1 MKRSLNLAAWR
12 RMCVAN
18 QPCFGWKIL
27 AQKLFSMSKMKCC
40 HNFQLQLVE
49 STQLILILAKLVFII
64 YCRIVLSPHCV
75 TLVQILLFFLTTV
88 HKALF
93 YFPTSHS
100 SCTLVVWI
108 SCLIFPAYHNAHTS
122 FLYSFSFDTSAVT
135 GEHLPAF
142 NLCDPASSWLLFL
155 FCFCFG
161 CA

>member
-1 MKRSLNLAAWR
+1 
-12 RMCVAN
+12 MCVAN
-18 QPCFGWKIL
+18 QPCFGWKIF
-27 AQKLFSMSKMKCC
+27 AQKLFSMSKIKRY

-49 STQLILILAKLVFII
+49 SMQLILILAKLVFIT

-75 TLVQILLFFLTTV
+75 TLVQILLFFFLTTV

-100 SCTLVVWI
+100 SRTLVVWI
-108 SCLIFPAYHNAHTS
+108 SCLIFPAYHDAHTS

-142 NLCDPASSWLLFL
+142 NLRDPASS
-155 FCFCFG
+155 
-161 CA
+161 